1 MAKSS
6 SRATAEK
13 TKTAVV
19 LTPLAIQR
27 LGAACVAES
36 MTQSELVEWMIHDR
50 LKGYSIA
57 KPSLGERVGKRKS
70 SASVMTD
77 ESADLGAHVNS
88 PALVNPSL

>member
-1 MAKSS
+1 MAKSN
-6 SRATAEK
+6 SRATADK

-50 LKGYSIA
+50 LKGYAIS

-70 SASVMTD
+70 AASVMVD
-77 ESADLGAHVNS
+77 DRLDADDHVNA
-88 PALVNPSL
+88 PVQVPRGL

>member
-6 SRATAEK
+6 SRATADK

-50 LKGYSIA
+50 LKGYAIS

-70 SASVMTD
+70 TASVM
-77 ESADLGAHVNS
+77 ADDRLDADDHVNA
-88 PALVNPSL
+88 PVQVPRGL

>member
-1 MAKSS
+1 MAKSN
-6 SRATAEK
+6 SRATADK

-50 LKGYSIA
+50 LKGYAIT
-57 KPSLGERVGKRKS
+57 KPSLGDRVGKRKS
-70 SASVMTD
+70 SASVMADDRLDTD
-77 ESADLGAHVNS
+77 DHVSAPTNLR
-88 PALVNPSL
+88 L

>member
-1 MAKSS
+1 MAKSN

-57 KPSLGERVGKRKS
+57 KPALGERVGKRKA
-70 SASVMTD
+70 SASVMGD
-77 ESADLGAHVNS
+77 ESAEMRAN
-88 PALVNPSL
+88 

>member
-19 LTPLAIQR
+19 LSTLAIQR

-50 LKGYSIA
+50 LKGYAIS

-77 ESADLGAHVNS
+77 ESADLGDHVNS
-88 PALVNPSL
+88 HVQVSRSL